1 MKSRTEMST
10 KRRISMIV
18 LKTSSEIEQ
27 MKDACKIAAGALKAA
42 GEAVEPG
49 VSSAYIDKIA
59 RDYIVKHGAKP
70 TFLGYNGYPAASCVS
85 INDTVIHGIPSK
97 SQIIKAGDIVSIDVG
112 ATFKGYVG
120 DNAATFAAGEI
131 SPEAQRL
138 CDTTRESLYE
148 GIKMAVA
155 GGRLGDIGSTI
166 QRYCEER
173 GFSVVR
179 EYTGHGVGKV
189 MHEDPSVP
197 NYGTPG
203 RGVRLLPGMTIAI
216 EPMINQGGAGIRQL
230 PDGWTVKTKD
240 GKLSAHFEHTIA
252 ISSNGPVILT
262 ML

>member
-1 MKSRTEMST
+1 
-10 KRRISMIV
+10 MIV
-18 LKTSSEIEQ
+18 LKTVGEIEQ
-27 MKDACKIAAGALKAA
+27 MKKACAIAAGALKAA

-49 VSSAYIDKIA
+49 VSTALVNKIA
-59 RDYIVKHGAKP
+59 QDYIVKHGAKP
-70 TFLGYNGYPAASCVS
+70 TFLGYNGYPAASCIS
-85 INDTVIHGIPSK
+85 INDEVIHGIPNK
-97 SQIIKAGDIVSIDVG
+97 SRIIKAGDIVSIDVG

-120 DNAATFAAGEI
+120 DNAATFAAGKI

-179 EYTGHGVGKV
+179 EYTGHGVGHE

-203 RGVRLLPGMTIAI
+203 RGARLLPGMTIAI
-216 EPMINQGGAGIRQL
+216 EPMINMGGSAIRQL
-230 PDGWTVKTKD
+230 SDGWTIKTKD

-252 ISSNGPVILT
+252 ITSQGPIILT
-262 ML
+262 MI